1 MYNWMFFIHLAS
13 LATWFG
19 VTLMGMIMLL
29 SVKSKL
35 AENHASLSSVT
46 LSVLRNINRITHP
59 AAFLVLASGLY
70 MIMQWNRDGMPF
82 WLAFMEQAGG
92 LVIILFMILLSIFG
106 ARMKKSLAGS
116 NGAAAAKSISIYA
129 WVAAIFLLAILV
141 VTLVVSLKL

>member
-29 SVKSKL
+29 SVKNKL
-35 AENHASLSSVT
+35 AENHASLSSVA

-82 WLAFMEQAGG
+82 WLTFMEQAGG

-106 ARMKKSLAGS
+106 ARMKKNLAGS
-116 NGAAAAKSISIYA
+116 DGAAAAKSINIYA
-129 WVAAIFLLAILV
+129 WVTAIFLLAILV